1 MSERPV
7 SSHSHYLLPPNSI
20 YTSNQFDVPMPRE
33 GKFQSSFARCLNMP
47 SMAMDQLSWLENEL
61 LDTRQVKAI
70 IVAKIVLTFQY
81 NLVPE

>member
-7 SSHSHYLLPPNSI
+7 SSHSHYLYPPNSI
-20 YTSNQFDVPMPRE
+20 YASSAQFDVPLPRE

-61 LDTRQVKAI
+61 LDTRQVI
-70 IVAKIVLTFQY
+70 IPLASKYVLRTVM
-81 NLVPE
+81 L